1 MHKRTELVW
10 KMAIEAGA
18 LIDDRNLE
26 TSEGTMSVIFAVVL
40 SIAGTFFP
48 GVPSTIPGP
57 DVRPVID
64 NERLTVWDVTTLK
77 SNSSPV
83 QARRYD
89 SVTVYLIGGAVKRT
103 LPDGTSSVVMRKKG
117 DVLFEQKNSAQ
128 SEEGA
133 SEEHPTRS
141 IVIDLK
147 DHQVEPLKN
156 TSGFPD
162 AFLRPGIKKVL
173 ENDRIN
179 VWDYTWL
186 PGRPTPMHFHS
197 TDVVVIYLE
206 NGAIKSTTPDGK
218 SVINEHSFGL
228 VKFSTRNRVHAEELV
243 KGKARA
249 IMVELK

>member
-1 MHKRTELVW
+1 
-10 KMAIEAGA
+10 
-18 LIDDRNLE
+18 
-26 TSEGTMSVIFAVVL
+26 MSVTFAVVL
-40 SIAGTFFP
+40 GIASTFFP

-64 NERLTVWDVTTLK
+64 NERVTVWDVTTLK
-77 SNSSPV
+77 STSSPV
-83 QARRYD
+83 QGRRYD

-103 LPDGTSSVVMRKKG
+103 LPDGTSRVVMRKKG
-117 DVLFEQKNSAQ
+117 DVLFEQKNSPQ
-128 SEEGA
+128 SEERA

-141 IVIDLK
+141 IVIGLK

-186 PGRPTPMHFHS
+186 PRRPTPMHFHS

-206 NGAIKSTTPDGK
+206 NGGIKSTTPDGK

-228 VKFSTRNRVHAEELV
+228 VKFGTRNRVHAEELV

>member
-1 MHKRTELVW
+1 
-10 KMAIEAGA
+10 
-18 LIDDRNLE
+18 
-26 TSEGTMSVIFAVVL
+26 MSVILAVIL
-40 SIAGTFFP
+40 SVAGTFFP
-48 GVPSTIPGP
+48 GVPSAIPGP
-57 DVRPVID
+57 NVRPVID
-64 NERLTVWDVTTLK
+64 NERVTVWDVTTLK

-83 QARRYD
+83 QARAYD

-103 LPDGTSSVVMRKKG
+103 LSDGTSSVVMRKKG

-128 SEEGA
+128 NEEEGA

-186 PGRPTPMHFHS
+186 PGRPTAMHFHS
-197 TDVVVIYLE
+197 TDVVAIYLE
-206 NGAIKSTTPDGK
+206 NGAIKSTAPDGK

-228 VKFSTRNRVHAEELV
+228 VKFNTRNRAHTEELV
-243 KGKARA
+243 MGKARA